1 MRRWWAT
8 EVSVS
13 NLWKDNEG
21 QNDDKASCR
30 GTPRPLPYLHCLPEA
45 VQDQEFSLS
54 SLFPDTQEPSHVPLG
69 NNLKLKNL
77 VECKQKCNK

>member
-1 MRRWWAT
+1 MNYRPECVAGVNDSTSRRWWAT

-21 QNDDKASCR
+21 QNNDKAACR
-30 GTPRPLPYLHCLPEA
+30 GTPRPLPHLHCLPEA

-54 SLFPDTQEPSHVPLG
+54 SLFPEA
-69 NNLKLKNL
+69 
-77 VECKQKCNK
+77 